1 MHRRRCEVV
10 RMCLGLQF
18 RSRRQRR
25 RSAGNLKQFNGPPTS
40 GAWRLLRRGNS
51 SARNTLDIR
60 GGARASSRDT
70 GWRPAGTRR
79 CMGESIAFESRVR
92 HEHRRS
98 LERLLFFNGCQNRV
112 LHGIVAAIERYGPP
126 EIVADGEFLR
136 VRVAKQPDV
145 QTLFAIDAA
154 SGRPIGVAVYLRA
167 DLEHV
172 TVLHLGISEEYCA
185 GGPQAATRLPLR
197 LMRELRRSS
206 RRLKGVRR
214 LHVLYG
220 GPRLRNLA

>member
-1 MHRRRCEVV
+1 
-10 RMCLGLQF
+10 
-18 RSRRQRR
+18 
-25 RSAGNLKQFNGPPTS
+25 
-40 GAWRLLRRGNS
+40 
-51 SARNTLDIR
+51 
-60 GGARASSRDT
+60 
-70 GWRPAGTRR
+70 
-79 CMGESIAFESRVR
+79 MGESIAFKSRVR

-98 LERLLFFNGCQNRV
+98 LERLLFFNGCQSRV

-167 DLEHV
+167 DLEHM

-185 GGPQAATRLPLR
+185 GGPQAATKLPLR

-214 LHVLYG
+214 LHVRVRR
-220 GPRLRNLA
+220 PRVRRRA

>member
-1 MHRRRCEVV
+1 
-10 RMCLGLQF
+10 
-18 RSRRQRR
+18 
-25 RSAGNLKQFNGPPTS
+25 
-40 GAWRLLRRGNS
+40 
-51 SARNTLDIR
+51 
-60 GGARASSRDT
+60 
-70 GWRPAGTRR
+70 
-79 CMGESIAFESRVR
+79 MGESIAFGSRLR

-126 EIVADGEFLR
+126 EIVAEGDFLR

>member
-1 MHRRRCEVV
+1 MPRTI
-10 RMCLGLQF
+10 Q
-18 RSRRQRR
+18 
-25 RSAGNLKQFNGPPTS
+25 
-40 GAWRLLRRGNS
+40 
-51 SARNTLDIR
+51 
-60 GGARASSRDT
+60 SRD
-70 GWRPAGTRR
+70 
-79 CMGESIAFESRVR
+79 
-92 HEHRRS
+92 
-98 LERLLFFNGCQNRV
+98 L
-112 LHGIVAAIERYGPP
+112 PP

-145 QTLFAIDAA
+145 QTLFAIDTA